1 MKIDI
6 EKAKQAF
13 KEYVKNYDQEDKQVK
28 LKIEHIERA
37 GQNPSHRRMQR
48 PDRTD
53 LSRLPRRQKT
63 RRDHQKRPINT

>member
-28 LKIEHIERA
+28 KEYH
-37 GQNPSHRRMQR
+37 N
-48 PDRTD
+48 
-53 LSRLPRRQKT
+53 
-63 RRDHQKRPINT
+63 